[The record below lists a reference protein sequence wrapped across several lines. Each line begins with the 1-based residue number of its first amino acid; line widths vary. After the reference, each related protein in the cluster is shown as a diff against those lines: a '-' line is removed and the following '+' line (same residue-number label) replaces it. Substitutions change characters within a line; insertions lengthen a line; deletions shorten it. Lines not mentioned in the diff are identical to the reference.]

1 MFVKYGIHN
10 ISNEEN
16 EGMIAEIESF
26 IMHEDFASDYIHDT
40 DDIALI
46 KLKEPVSFGPNV
58 LPVCLPQKGIDYSK
72 KRATVVGWGKKSQED
87 LFSEVL
93 LKINVTTLTN
103 EDCKKVKVL
112 SSHLSDSM
120 LCAYGDNVDACQGD
134 SGGPL
139 LYKANEDKEEII
151 GVVSWGVGC
160 AQPGI
165 PGVYSRVADY
175 LEWIALHT
183 TDSKYCY
190 NSF

>member
-1 MFVKYGIHN
+1 MYFYLLV
-10 ISNEEN
+10 
-16 EGMIAEIESF
+16 
-26 IMHEDFASDYIHDT
+26 
-40 DDIALI
+40 
-46 KLKEPVSFGPNV
+46 V
-58 LPVCLPQKGIDYSK
+58 GIDYSK

-190 NSF
+190 NSFRFGLT